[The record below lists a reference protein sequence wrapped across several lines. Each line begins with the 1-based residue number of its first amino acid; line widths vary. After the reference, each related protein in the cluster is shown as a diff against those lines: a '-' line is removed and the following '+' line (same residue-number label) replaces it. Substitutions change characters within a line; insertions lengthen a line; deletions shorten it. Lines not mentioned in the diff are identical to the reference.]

1 MHKEEKCKAKTP
13 LKQNTLFFDSAHEA
27 LKEGF
32 RPCKLCRPDIDI
44 SNFDKRKE
52 LMSHTREML
61 DRCYDTNININCVA
75 KSVGLSKRH
84 LMRLF
89 KADYGITI
97 NEYINELRIAKSKD
111 LLTNSNN
118 EILDI
123 VYEVGF
129 KSISNFYKCFKEK
142 VGISPKKYREKMSRD
157 KDLI

>member
-1 MHKEEKCKAKTP
+1 MKPWRKGLDHVNFVD
-13 LKQNTLFFDSAHEA
+13 L
-27 LKEGF
+27 
-32 RPCKLCRPDIDI
+32 IY

-52 LMSHTREML
+52 LMNYTRKMM
-61 DRCYDTNININCVA
+61 DSCYDTNININYIE
-75 KSVGLSKRH
+75 KNVGLSKRH

-97 NEYINELRIAKSKD
+97 NEYIKELRIAKSKD
-111 LLTNSNN
+111 LLVNSNN
-118 EILDI
+118 EIIDI